1 MARTTRGRYDEP
13 RTAAAR
19 RRPDDRGPGAGG
31 VITPVRVALVVA
43 VVGSLAFVAYAM
55 LLVRDESAIPML
67 TAGAV
72 VLGIAFLAL
81 AVAGGRGTLEAG
93 RDGQGRR
100 AFALAIAGGIA
111 AMIGFGCFA
120 GAVILVLVMRSG

>member
-1 MARTTRGRYDEP
+1 MARTTRGRYDDP

-19 RRPDDRGPGAGG
+19 RRPNDRGPGSGG
-31 VITPVRVALVVA
+31 IVTPVRVALIVA

-81 AVAGGRGTLEAG
+81 AVAGGRATLEAG
-93 RDGQGRR
+93 RDGQGGR

-120 GAVILVLVMRSG
+120 GAVILVLVTRPA